1 MLRQRTERGKL
12 RKADRNAATHGRLP
26 SNTACSGEVEPLA
39 VVSRLPRQDLTAAQ
53 ADHDGSAAPAIET
66 QRASAP
72 LNETG
77 AMENGMDGIF
87 RKTGKAGPGAHSGSP
102 GGPPF

>member
-12 RKADRNAATHGRLP
+12 RKADRNAATHGPAAVEHGLF
-26 SNTACSGEVEPLA
+26 GEVEPLA

-66 QRASAP
+66 QR
-72 LNETG
+72 LGTL
-77 AMENGMDGIF
+77 
-87 RKTGKAGPGAHSGSP
+87 
-102 GGPPF
+102 